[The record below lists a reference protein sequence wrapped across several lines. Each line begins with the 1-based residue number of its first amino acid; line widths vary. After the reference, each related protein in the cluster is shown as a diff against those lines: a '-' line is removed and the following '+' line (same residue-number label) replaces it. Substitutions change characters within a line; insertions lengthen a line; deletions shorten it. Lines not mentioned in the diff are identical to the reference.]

1 MSTSA
6 SGESGPNGAVGG
18 LDDTGVPGAG
28 ECGAGKA
35 YCKRFRRL
43 AAKGDYTGLAFVE
56 EDRERPMATV
66 LAFIER
72 KGFGDK
78 PVAIA
83 VKQSSEGSCTGC
95 HVKCC
100 AGYNGTEWEDKKQ
113 VVKRSTPAPASA
125 SAKAVPERGS
135 SGRFTKGGRKKC
147 EAGGSGGKVKGAPKF
162 WSKRKAGLVNAADS
176 ASAELPAPMKQLAV
190 AFTLSGEVDTSYRSC
205 MGGYKVQERVNDGR
219 PTYMG
224 GRDCDRWVYY
234 HDGAMGEW
242 FVGDE
247 GDIGTGGGYMFV
259 EGSNAATPDA
269 TTATWT
275 GWDGITLS
283 GLPVGHEYERCM
295 GGYELHG
302 EGNHDGRPAVGTA
315 TCGCFITQGTVCGS
329 SVMKPTSA
337 APATCPWRAAMLPL
351 RPQPQRHGMWWKA
364 VSPTAVWQ

>member
-18 LDDTGVPGAG
+18 LDNTGVPGAG

-35 YCKRFRRL
+35 YCKRFCRL

-56 EDRERPMATV
+56 EDRERPMATA

-100 AGYNGTEWEDKKQ
+100 AGYNGTEWEDKKK

-125 SAKAVPERGS
+125 SAKVPERGS

-162 WSKRKAGLVNAADS
+162 WSKRKAGLVNAAP
-176 ASAELPAPMKQLAV
+176 LP
-190 AFTLSGEVDTSYRSC
+190 
-205 MGGYKVQERVNDGR
+205 
-219 PTYMG
+219 
-224 GRDCDRWVYY
+224 
-234 HDGAMGEW
+234 
-242 FVGDE
+242 
-247 GDIGTGGGYMFV
+247 
-259 EGSNAATPDA
+259 
-269 TTATWT
+269 
-275 GWDGITLS
+275 
-283 GLPVGHEYERCM
+283 
-295 GGYELHG
+295 
-302 EGNHDGRPAVGTA
+302 
-315 TCGCFITQGTVCGS
+315 
-329 SVMKPTSA
+329 
-337 APATCPWRAAMLPL
+337 
-351 RPQPQRHGMWWKA
+351 
-364 VSPTAVWQ
+364 

>member
-100 AGYNGTEWEDKKQ
+100 AGYNGTEWEDKKK

-176 ASAELPAPMKQLAV
+176 ASAELPAPMKKLGA
-190 AFTLSGEVDTSYRSC
+190 AFTLSGEVVDTSHRSC
-205 MGGYKVQERVNDGR
+205 MGGYKVAESASASLAWRRG
-219 PTYMG
+219 MIM
-224 GRDCDRWVYY
+224 
-234 HDGAMGEW
+234 H
-242 FVGDE
+242 
-247 GDIGTGGGYMFV
+247 
-259 EGSNAATPDA
+259 
-269 TTATWT
+269 TAWAST
-275 GWDGITLS
+275 
-283 GLPVGHEYERCM
+283 RC
-295 GGYELHG
+295 
-302 EGNHDGRPAVGTA
+302 RQV
-315 TCGCFITQGTVCGS
+315 
-329 SVMKPTSA
+329 
-337 APATCPWRAAMLPL
+337 
-351 RPQPQRHGMWWKA
+351 
-364 VSPTAVWQ
+364 